1 MQYRVCECAP
11 IKRWDRS
18 VPMVPAVPPLRSVQ
32 NVYRIDSV
40 SNVPDVPI
48 VPALRSV
55 QVVQSL
61 RSHNTEVRSNCSSR
75 SIAALRS
82 NRLGFLGLGEGT
94 STFRE
99 FPKRRNESEYPC
111 CRGNESILR
120 AGIMTSKNQTLHGL
134 AETRSPRENE
144 ASAKCHRIKS

>member
-1 MQYRVCECAP
+1 
-11 IKRWDRS
+11 
-18 VPMVPAVPPLRSVQ
+18 MVPAVPPLRSVQ

-48 VPALRSV
+48 VPSLRSV

-61 RSHNTEVRSNCSSR
+61 RSHNTEARSNC

-99 FPKRRNESEYPC
+99 FPKRRNESDYPC
-111 CRGNESILR
+111 CRGNESILL

-144 ASAKCHRIKS
+144 ASAKCHRSKSSEKSIQLHG